1 MNNPFKSMFDFLA
14 KKFQKDTSKMLVFTG
29 VVGWSISGLAQVA
42 AILFNPKISD
52 EKKSFLVPQ
61 EVMDVVMNVGTFLL
75 ITQSARMLASK
86 LCKTGKIASSK
97 VKNFLNSKPELK
109 SKIGKAD
116 FDIRTVLPK
125 NTDLVKNYDSYE
137 SFTKTFATVGA
148 GVLSS
153 NIITPI
159 VRNTTAADM
168 QKNYINN
175 KKANEQLTF
184 RSHGMRI

>member
-1 MNNPFKSMFDFLA
+1 MDK
-14 KKFQKDTSKMLVFTG
+14 VFSN
-29 VVGWSISGLAQVA
+29 VREVEIALN
-42 AILFNPKISD
+42 ILNY
-52 EKKSFLVPQ
+52 L
-61 EVMDVVMNVGTFLL
+61 
-75 ITQSARMLASK
+75 
-86 LCKTGKIASSK
+86 
-97 VKNFLNSKPELK
+97 
-109 SKIGKAD
+109 IGKAD
-116 FDIRTVLPK
+116 FDLKTVLPK

-175 KKANEQLTF
+175 IQFIWRLGGQTC
-184 RSHGMRI
+184 